1 MTLTAHAI
9 TGAALASLV
18 PDQPLVGFA
27 VGFISHFVLDAIPHW
42 DYKLSSKKEDGNNHM
57 NDDMVINKNFIKDIL
72 KISFDGILGL
82 LFAYFIFVFF
92 ILNFLPLLFLSG
104 VIGAMMPDALQFVY
118 MKWRHEPL
126 ISLQKFHL
134 WIHADKKIIEKL
146 P

>member
-82 LFAYFIFVFF
+82 LFAYFIFVFYF
-92 ILNFLPLLFLSG
+92 KFSTFVILSG

>member
-18 PDQPLVGFA
+18 PDQPLVGF
-27 VGFISHFVLDAIPHW
+27 VIGFASHFVLDAIPHW
-42 DYKLSSKKEDGNNHM
+42 DYKLNSKKEDSNNHM
-57 NDDMVINKNFIKDIL
+57 NDDMVINKDFLKDIL

-82 LFAYFIFVFF
+82 LLSLIVFNFYFKFPTLVV
-92 ILNFLPLLFLSG
+92 LSG

-134 WIHADKKIIEKL
+134 WIHADKK
-146 P
+146 

>member
-82 LFAYFIFVFF
+82 LLSLIVFNFYFKFSTFVV
-92 ILNFLPLLFLSG
+92 LSG